1 LKNYQSGTLSDTR
14 SQKTI
19 TIKLRKIKKLLLD
32 DENREIESIDL
43 RFGLLVT
50 FVRGIILGFFT
61 PAYNIVVN
69 DPFDWYNGGLSL
81 PCVNL

>member
-1 LKNYQSGTLSDTR
+1 LKNYQSGTFSDTKV
-14 SQKTI
+14 SKNNNNQIEKD
-19 TIKLRKIKKLLLD
+19 KKLLLD